1 MLWRTPDPSP
11 KTNPQ
16 TEWLCSKL
24 EIDDPL
30 DLLVSKRCDDQSVF
44 KLSDFTSSPQEDVT
58 RNLNETTAVSFNQDE
73 IVLDDEDDDDDDEDN
88 KECSKVDQTTATVAI
103 ENITRRSFLNLPSPK
118 RPHESSDKPD
128 ETEVETKVRILD
140 EEDTFAIDKTGGA
153 DLAPAPEQTAP
164 SKKVLKRRNQAVY
177 VEDE

>member
-1 MLWRTPDPSP
+1 MLWRTPDPAP

-30 DLLVSKRCDDQSVF
+30 DLLVSKRCDNQNVF

-73 IVLDDEDDDDDDEDN
+73 IVLDDEDEDDN
-88 KECSKVDQTTATVAI
+88 KECNKVDQTTATVAI

-118 RPHESSDKPD
+118 RSHESSDKPD

-140 EEDTFAIDKTGGA
+140 EEEIYAIDKTGQV
-153 DLAPAPEQTAP
+153 DLAPALEQTAP
-164 SKKVLKRRNQAVY
+164 AKKVLKRRNQAVY

>member
-1 MLWRTPDPSP
+1 M
-11 KTNPQ
+11 
-16 TEWLCSKL
+16 
-24 EIDDPL
+24 
-30 DLLVSKRCDDQSVF
+30 
-44 KLSDFTSSPQEDVT
+44 
-58 RNLNETTAVSFNQDE
+58 
-73 IVLDDEDDDDDDEDN
+73 DDEDDDDDDEDN

-164 SKKVLKRRNQAVY
+164 AKKVLKRRNQAVY